1 MTASRLMVSS
11 ALIAAAL
18 AATPALSQGR
28 PARGGA
34 AVENA
39 CPAGAY
45 SVVSAPDG
53 TSVTVLF
60 NDFSAE
66 TAEGGASARTRC
78 RIEIPLAAP
87 SGRSIGL
94 TSVDYRGFAMLAR
107 RQSAEIDVS
116 YEFGRGNRAAPFHRR
131 LQGAHEADFAFT
143 DRLPPGQLRRLGCDG
158 ATPVL
163 SIDAVL
169 SVNGSGQGAAMI
181 AMDSADQT
189 SGGALRY
196 RFDVRP
202 C

>member
-1 MTASRLMVSS
+1 MPVSRLMLGA

-18 AATPALSQGR
+18 ATPALSQGR
-28 PARGGA
+28 PARGA
-34 AVENA
+34 TVAESA
-39 CPAGAY
+39 CPGAY

-53 TSVTVLF
+53 SSVTVLF

-66 TAEGGASARTRC
+66 TGGGASARTRC
-78 RIEIPLAAP
+78 RIEIPLAVPA
-87 SGRSIGL
+87 GRSIGL

-116 YEFGRGNRAAPFHRR
+116 YEFGRGNRAAPFRRR
-131 LQGAHEADFAFT
+131 LQGVHEGDFAFT

-158 ATPVL
+158 ARPVL
-163 SIDAVL
+163 AIDAVL
-169 SVNGSGQGAAMI
+169 SLTSAGQGGAAMI